1 MTQTISTYPLELTL
15 ILSLVLGLVVGSFL
29 NVVIYRLP
37 LQLQNS
43 WRHDAMDFLGQQPD
57 TETKK
62 FSLVYPPSRCPNC
75 EVLIKPW
82 NNIPVISYLL
92 LKGRCK
98 SCAEPISLQYPAVEL
113 ICGLLTVAVVYH
125 FGFTVQAAW
134 AILFTW
140 VLVALTGIDV
150 NHQLLPDSLTL
161 PLLWLGLLVNIS
173 STFTP
178 LVDAVVGAAAGY
190 LVLWI
195 VYWAF
200 KLITGKEG
208 MGHGDFKLLAALG
221 AWLGW
226 QQLPMI
232 ILLSS
237 AVGALIGTVGILLYG
252 REKQAQIAFGPY
264 LAIAGWIALVA
275 GEKITSSYL
284 QLF

>member
-1 MTQTISTYPLELTL
+1 
-15 ILSLVLGLVVGSFL
+15 
-29 NVVIYRLP
+29 
-37 LQLQNS
+37 
-43 WRHDAMDFLGQQPD
+43 
-57 TETKK
+57 
-62 FSLVYPPSRCPNC
+62 
-75 EVLIKPW
+75 
-82 NNIPVISYLL
+82 
-92 LKGRCK
+92 
-98 SCAEPISLQYPAVEL
+98 
-113 ICGLLTVAVVYH
+113 VVYH
-125 FGFTVQAAW
+125 FGFTPQAAW
-134 AILFTW
+134 AALFTW
-140 VLVALTGIDV
+140 VLVALTGIDA

-173 STFTP
+173 GTFVP
-178 LVDAVVGAAAGY
+178 LAEAVAGAAAGY
-190 LVLWI
+190 LALWS

-237 AVGALIGTVGILLYG
+237 AVGALIGTVSILLYG
-252 REKQAQIAFGPY
+252 RERQAQIAFGPY

-275 GEKITSSYL
+275 GEKISHGYL